1 MPRCLASG
9 PFEPPQPLRAARAAA
24 DAVTRT
30 PRALFSFADGWRDG
44 YTLVLRVYRVLYG
57 DTQEADE
64 LYLRER
70 QPPSE
75 REMDKHA
82 EKCAEKA
89 GRLWQHRQSFAV
101 AAWAIPPPPASVSA
115 SSSSSDSASSSSS
128 SIAAAASAP
137 GALNGDVFMPLFSLP
152 QPPSE
157 PAFVEL
163 IAAITASAG
172 AKKLTL
178 LPSASLRVNVQV
190 CARVKMK

>member
-1 MPRCLASG
+1 M
-9 PFEPPQPLRAARAAA
+9 
-24 DAVTRT
+24 
-30 PRALFSFADGWRDG
+30 
-44 YTLVLRVYRVLYG
+44 LRVYRVLYG

-101 AAWAIPPPPASVSA
+101 AAWAIPPPAHASATA
-115 SSSSSDSASSSSS
+115 SSVDHSSSSS
-128 SIAAAASAP
+128 SSSSTAAAAASAP